1 MYAGTA
7 SWLLNNLSIIFAI
20 KIFCLWVVH
29 GHVQKMINSTMH
41 QSFGVLLA
49 RTVCSGPSVYTPRS
63 PGSSFSDCSH
73 QCCCGYLPKHSRKTN
88 SWSSSTHLPF
98 SGELLHCRQPRRW
111 IIRHSLKSALSLTSL
126 FTVDIRLGGRG
137 ITMYCRQLSMPALL
151 TSMLFHSLP
160 CRITASMDWNGWVV
174 WLVIIVTWLHVLQ
187 L

>member
-7 SWLLNNLSIIFAI
+7 LWLLNNPSIIFAI

-49 RTVCSGPSVYTPRS
+49 RTVCSGP
-63 PGSSFSDCSH
+63 
-73 QCCCGYLPKHSRKTN
+73 CCGYLPKHSRKTN

-151 TSMLFHSLP
+151 TSVLFHSLP